1 MFTLL
6 TPSAL
11 LALLGLLVPLAIHLW
26 NRRPGRTVQVGSVRW
41 LAASANRRLRS
52 LKLEQLLLLLLRAAV
67 VAVLAVALAGPAWQ
81 RPAPPARGQVLVSP
95 ELLTSAALP
104 NVRPLV
110 DSLRRRGYEV
120 SRLEKGLPSISAEE
134 WTALV
139 ANPAA
144 SDSIS
149 YSTESSFLWA
159 RAAQAAQRFA
169 DRPVHLL
176 TPAKLADLQGTRP
189 NLPPNLTWQ
198 LIPTPDSGAWV
209 QAAGLNGANKVRLL
223 IGRSDE
229 EKTTFQAV
237 TVARPTTA
245 GTLPVP
251 GLPALRYET
260 RANNQA
266 AVHLVSDS
274 VATPVQAP
282 MRLRVYY
289 TPDQAEDA
297 RYLAAALRAAS
308 SGLLVPPVIT
318 VSATAPSP
326 SDSLTWVFWLSKA
339 PMPAAWKLR
348 VAEGLNWWQ
357 QAAGTGAAVA
367 ASFGPVGAETL
378 IPILRRDTA
387 AILPPAAAIWTDGSG
402 QPVLSGRAEGRGQVY
417 TLHTRLNPTWSGLP
431 DSPELPALLLGLL
444 QPPIPTPALA
454 RNDQR
459 VVAPSQVQAAIQRSS
474 NSAKKVPQKAVRPA
488 PDTFTDLRAWA
499 VLFAALLFGL
509 ERLLA
514 RQRPISSPLSPA

>member
-52 LKLEQLLLLLLRAAV
+52 LKLEQLLLLLLRAAI

-95 ELLTSAALP
+95 ELLASSMLP
-104 NVRPLV
+104 GIRPMV
-110 DSLRRRGYEV
+110 DSLRQRGYEI
-120 SRLEKGLPSISAEE
+120 SRLEKGLPSIAPEE

-144 SDSIS
+144 SDTTTKTTGSG
-149 YSTESSFLWA
+149 YLWA

-176 TPAKLADLQGTRP
+176 TSGKLTDLQGTRP

-209 QAAGLNGANKVRLL
+209 QAAGRSGADKLRLL

-229 EKTTFQAV
+229 EKTTFQPI
-237 TVARPTTA
+237 TVERPTATGSLA
-245 GTLPVP
+245 VP
-251 GLPALRYET
+251 GLPPLRFET
-260 RANNQA
+260 GSNNQELVRQA
-266 AVHLVSDS
+266 ADS
-274 VATPVQAP
+274 MAVTVQEA

-289 TPDQAEDA
+289 EADQAEDA
-297 RYLAAALRAAS
+297 RYLAAALRAAG
-308 SGLLVPPVIT
+308 SGLLVAPIIT

-326 SDSLTWVFWLSKA
+326 TDSLNWVFWLSKT

-348 VAEGLNWWQ
+348 VAKGLNWWQ
-357 QAAGTGAAVA
+357 QTSGPGTATTS
-367 ASFGPVGAETL
+367 SFGTAGAETL
-378 IPILRRDTA
+378 IPVLRRDTA
-387 AILPPAAAIWTDGSG
+387 AILPPSTAIWADGAG
-402 QPVLSGRAEGRGQVY
+402 QAILSRRAEGRGQVY
-417 TLHTRLNPTWSGLP
+417 MLHTRLNPAWSGLP
-431 DSPELPALLLGLL
+431 DSPELPALLLALL
-444 QPPIPTPALA
+444 QPVTPTLYFA

-474 NSAKKVPQKAVRPA
+474 GPSEKAPQNVRPA

-499 VLFAALLFGL
+499 VLVAALLFGL

-514 RQRPISSPLSPA
+514 RRRVASSTVSPA